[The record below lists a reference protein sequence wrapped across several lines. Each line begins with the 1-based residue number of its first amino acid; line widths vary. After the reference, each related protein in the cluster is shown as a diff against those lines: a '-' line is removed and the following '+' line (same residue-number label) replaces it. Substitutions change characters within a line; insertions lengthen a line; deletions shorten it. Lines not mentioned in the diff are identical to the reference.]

1 MESELAEEILNL
13 KDGSHLCLFY
23 EKDPAEQMPALV
35 PYIQDGLRRD
45 EQFIYI
51 ADDQTVDDL
60 TERLEQSGINVD
72 RESRRGALNLWT
84 RREWRQPGKLSSEN
98 KTLQVSKFIEDAARA
113 GFKGSRFAVDIT
125 WALGPDIEAADLE
138 HWEVTVN
145 KLFAAGRRA
154 RIACQYNRSRL
165 SSDVLVAAFRTH
177 PVAVLGSHVYPNWF
191 YEAPLVLS
199 EKSSAARI
207 DWMISILERSRIAQK
222 ENEELIEKKI
232 ALMRTE
238 ISKKEIESVLSLMP
252 AAVYRCDENGR
263 ITFFNRRAAELWDR
277 EPRLHDDDDTF
288 YGSIKLWDAHG
299 TPLPAAETPMA
310 RVTATGKP
318 IRNQHV
324 TLERSDGSRIIAKVD
339 VDPLYGPAGDLKG
352 TLNVFDDISESEK
365 AEEASRRLAAIVESS
380 DDAILGKDINGIITS
395 WNQSAERLFG
405 YQVQEIIGKPVTRL
419 IPPDRYDEEAGILER
434 IRQGERVDHY
444 ETVRLR
450 KDGSS
455 VPISLTVS
463 PIRDRNNR
471 IVGASSIARDIS
483 ERKQT
488 EADLRQVRDDLA
500 RANEELERRVQ
511 HRTMQLERAHS
522 AILREI
528 EEQKKLEEQL
538 RQAQKLEGIG
548 TLAGGIAHD
557 FNNILNIIR
566 AYASAIEQR
575 LAGDNETGR
584 DLKVIDEAISRG
596 ASVVR
601 QLLTLARKTDPV
613 LAPTDVNEIISSLAN
628 LLKETFPKTIDIVL
642 ELGATREI
650 LADAN
655 QITQGLLNLCVN
667 ARDAMPDGG
676 RLVLRTKV
684 VDRAEINN
692 FDAQAPAYVC
702 IEVTDSGTGIDNSI
716 KDRIFDPFFTTK
728 KIGQG
733 TGLGLAMVYGMI
745 KNHKGFINVESRLQ
759 HGTTFTLHVPVA
771 PPEQQTPIHEANR
784 QNGVDENSSI
794 GPRTILVVEDEES
807 MLMLL
812 QSALSRRGYNVYLA
826 QDGEEALRLFAA
838 HKDGID
844 AVLLDIGLPKLD
856 GWDVIQWIKRA
867 RPDVSVII
875 TSGYVDP
882 EFKAKL
888 LETGVKDFLD
898 KPYTIEAMVTTLQQ
912 VLDRAVHRRN
922 SETGLSGAESSAVTA
937 GVLLQQPDGQVR

>member
-1 MESELAEEILNL
+1 MQSELAEQIQNL
-13 KDGSHLCLFY
+13 KDGCHLCLFY

-60 TERLEQSGINVD
+60 IARLEQSGINVD
-72 RESRRGALNLWT
+72 RESSRGALNLWT
-84 RREWRQPGKLSSEN
+84 RQEWRQPGELSSED
-98 KTLQVSKFIEDAARA
+98 KSRQVNQVIADAARA
-113 GFKGSRFAVDIT
+113 GFKGSRFAVEMT

-138 HWEVTVN
+138 HWEATLN
-145 KLFAAGRRA
+145 NLFTAGRRA

-165 SSDVLVAAFRTH
+165 SPDVLVAALRTH

-207 DWMISILERSRIAQK
+207 DWMISVLERSRIAQK

-232 ALMRTE
+232 VLLRAE
-238 ISKKEIESVLSLMP
+238 ISKKEIENILSLMP
-252 AAVYRCDENGR
+252 AAVYRCDERGR
-263 ITFFNRRAAELWDR
+263 ITFFNPRAAELWGR
-277 EPRLHDDDDTF
+277 EPRLHDDDENSC
-288 YGSIKLWDAHG
+288 GSIKLWHTDG
-299 TPLPAAETPMA
+299 TPLPAETPMA
-310 RVTATGKP
+310 LAAATGKP
-318 IRNQHV
+318 IRNQHI
-324 TLERSDGSRIIAKVD
+324 TWERSDGSRIIAKVD
-339 VDPLYGPAGDLKG
+339 VDPLYGPAGNLKG
-352 TLNVFDDISESEK
+352 TLNVFEDISESEK

-380 DDAILGKDINGIITS
+380 DDAILGKDTNGVIMS

-405 YQVQEIIGKPVTRL
+405 YRAQEIIGESVTRL
-419 IPPDRYDEEAGILER
+419 IPPDRYDEESNILQR
-434 IRQGERVDHY
+434 IRRGERVDHY
-444 ETVRLR
+444 ETVRVH
-450 KDGSS
+450 KDGTS

-463 PIRDRNNR
+463 PIRDRNNK
-471 IVGASSIARDIS
+471 IVGASSIARDIT

-488 EADLRQVRDDLA
+488 EAALRKVREDLA
-500 RANEELERRVQ
+500 RANEDLERRVQ
-511 HRTMQLERAHS
+511 DRTAQLERAHA

-528 EEQKKLEEQL
+528 EEQKHLEQQL

-566 AYASAIEQR
+566 AYASAIERR

-628 LLKETFPKTIDIVL
+628 LLKETFPKTIDVVL

-692 FDAQAPAYVC
+692 FGAQAPAYVC
-702 IEVTDSGTGIDNSI
+702 IEVTDTGMGIDSSI

-771 PPEQQTPIHEANR
+771 PLERQTPTHEANR

-794 GPRTILVVEDEES
+794 GPRTILVAEDEEP

-812 QSALSRRGYNVYLA
+812 QSALSKRGYNVYLA
-826 QDGEEALRLFAA
+826 RDGEEALRLFAA

-922 SETGLSGAESSAVTA
+922 SETGLSGAESTAVTA

>member
-1 MESELAEEILNL
+1 MQSELAEQIQNL
-13 KDGSHLCLFY
+13 KDGCHLCLFY

-60 TERLEQSGINVD
+60 IARLEQSGINVD
-72 RESRRGALNLWT
+72 RESSRGALNLWT
-84 RREWRQPGKLSSEN
+84 RQEWRQPGELSSED
-98 KTLQVSKFIEDAARA
+98 KSRQVNQVIADAARA
-113 GFKGSRFAVDIT
+113 GFKGSRFAVEMT

-138 HWEVTVN
+138 HWEATLN
-145 KLFAAGRRA
+145 NLFTAGRRA

-165 SSDVLVAAFRTH
+165 SPDVLVAALRTH

-207 DWMISILERSRIAQK
+207 DWMISVLERSRIAQK

-232 ALMRTE
+232 VLLRAE
-238 ISKKEIESVLSLMP
+238 ISKKEIENILSLMP
-252 AAVYRCDENGR
+252 AAVYRCDERGR
-263 ITFFNRRAAELWDR
+263 ITFFNPRAAELWGR
-277 EPRLHDDDDTF
+277 EPRLHDDDENSC
-288 YGSIKLWDAHG
+288 GSIKLWHTDG
-299 TPLPAAETPMA
+299 TPLPAETPMA
-310 RVTATGKP
+310 LAAATGKP
-318 IRNQHV
+318 IRNQHI
-324 TLERSDGSRIIAKVD
+324 TWERSDGSRIIAKVD
-339 VDPLYGPAGDLKG
+339 VDPLYGPAGNLKG

-380 DDAILGKDINGIITS
+380 DDAILGKDTNGVIMS

-405 YQVQEIIGKPVTRL
+405 YRAQEIIGESVTRL
-419 IPPDRYDEEAGILER
+419 IPPDRYDEESNILQR
-434 IRQGERVDHY
+434 IRRGERVDHY
-444 ETVRLR
+444 ETVRVH
-450 KDGSS
+450 KDGTS

-463 PIRDRNNR
+463 PIRDRNNK
-471 IVGASSIARDIS
+471 IVGASSIARDIT

-488 EADLRQVRDDLA
+488 EAALRKVREDLA
-500 RANEELERRVQ
+500 RANEDLERRVQ
-511 HRTMQLERAHS
+511 DRTAQLERAHA

-528 EEQKKLEEQL
+528 EEQKHLEQQL

-566 AYASAIEQR
+566 AYASTIEQR
-575 LAGDNETGR
+575 RAGDDETAG
-584 DLKVIDEAISRG
+584 DLKVIDEAINRG

-613 LAPTDVNEIISSLAN
+613 LARADANEIISSLAN

-650 LADAN
+650 LTDTN
-655 QITQGLLNLCVN
+655 QFTQALLNLCVN

-676 RLVLRTKV
+676 RLVLKTKV
-684 VDRAEINN
+684 VDRAQINSI
-692 FDAQAPAYVC
+692 DAQAPAYVC
-702 IEVTDSGTGIDNSI
+702 IEVTDSGTGMDSSI
-716 KDRIFDPFFTTK
+716 QDRIFEPFFTTK

-745 KNHKGFINVESRLQ
+745 KNHKGFIHVESRPQ
-759 HGTTFTLHVPVA
+759 HGTSFSLYVPVA
-771 PPEQQTPIHEANR
+771 PPEHGTLADEENW
-784 QNGVDENSSI
+784 QNAADENSN
-794 GPRTILVVEDEES
+794 GARRTILVAEDEEP

-812 QSALSRRGYNVYLA
+812 QSALSKRGYNVYLA
-826 QDGEEALRLFAA
+826 RDGEEALALFEA
-838 HKDGID
+838 HKDIID
-844 AVLLDIGLPKLD
+844 AILLDIGLPKLD
-856 GWDVIQWIKRA
+856 GWDVIQRVKSA
-867 RPDVSVII
+867 RPAVSVII

-882 EFKAKL
+882 EFKTKL
-888 LETGVKDFLD
+888 LETGVKGFLD
-898 KPYTIEAMVTTLQQ
+898 KPYTIEAVMKTLRRILEESGQ
-912 VLDRAVHRRN
+912 DKTIETKSSRA
-922 SETGLSGAESSAVTA
+922 EIAALTA
-937 GVLLQQPDGQVR
+937 GAALQRPAGQVP

>member
-1 MESELAEEILNL
+1 MESELAEGILNL

-113 GFKGSRFAVDIT
+113 GFKGSRFAVEMT

-138 HWEVTVN
+138 HWEATLN
-145 KLFAAGRRA
+145 NLLAAGRHA

-232 ALMRTE
+232 ALMRTK

-263 ITFFNRRAAELWDR
+263 ITFFNRRAAELWGR
-277 EPRLHDDDDTF
+277 EPRLHDDDDKF
-288 YGSIKLWDAHG
+288 CGSIKLSDAHG

-310 RVTATGKP
+310 LVTATGKP

-511 HRTMQLERAHS
+511 HRTMQLERAHA

-867 RPDVSVII
+867 RPDVKVII

-898 KPYTIEAMVTTLQQ
+898 KPFTIEAVVTTLQK
-912 VLDRAVHRRN
+912 VLDRSIHRRN
-922 SETGLSGAESSAVTA
+922 SEAGLSGAESSAVTA